1 MIYDISLPISPDLP
15 VWPGDP
21 PIQLAQV
28 LHLDQGDQMT
38 LTRLQMGAH
47 TGTHVDAPAH
57 FVAGGRTI
65 EMLDIAVL
73 VGPAL
78 VVGVP
83 DEAAITAD
91 VLDSLDIPQDTR
103 RILFRTRNSELWA
116 RGETH
121 FFPGFVGIT
130 PDGAQ
135 WLVNRGVW
143 LVGID
148 YLSIAPYDHPTPSHQ
163 ILLGAGVVPLEGLA
177 LAAVPPGLYDL
188 VCLPILILG
197 AEGAPAR
204 ALLLDR
210 TIQESRD

>member
-1 MIYDISLPISPDLP
+1 MIYDISVPISPDLP

-21 PIQLAQV
+21 AVEVTQV
-28 LHLDQGDQMT
+28 LHIDRGDKMT

-65 EMLDIAVL
+65 EALDLNVL

-83 DEAAITAD
+83 DVGAITAAL
-91 VLDSLDIPQDTR
+91 LDRLDIPQGTR
-103 RILFRTRNSELWA
+103 RILFRTRNSELWS
-116 RGETH
+116 RGETQ
-121 FFPGFVGIT
+121 FFREFVGIT
-130 PDGAQ
+130 SDGAQ
-135 WLVNRGVW
+135 WLVNRGVQ

-148 YLSIAPYDHPTPSHQ
+148 YLSISPYDDPIPPHQ
-163 ILLGAGVVPLEGLA
+163 ILLGAGVIALEGLN
-177 LAAVPPGLYDL
+177 LAAVAPGVYDL
-188 VCLPILILG
+188 VCLPLRIEG

-204 ALLLDR
+204 VILVGGA
-210 TIQESRD
+210 SGGV